1 MLRCF
6 GAKRSCHLNL
16 GMLELEATQ
25 GQFGLT
31 AEHRKQEHL
40 ESPASPFLHLM
51 LGPGSAEQQCLQAC
65 QLPAGHISASAPP
78 ELRDG
83 PNLGPAAPR

>member
-6 GAKRSCHLNL
+6 GAQRSCHLNL
-16 GMLELEATQ
+16 GMLEFETNQ
-25 GQFGLT
+25 GQFGPT
-31 AEHRKQEHL
+31 AEHGKQEHL
-40 ESPASPFLHLM
+40 ESPASPFQHLM

-78 ELRDG
+78 ELGDG
-83 PNLGPAAPR
+83 PNPGPAAPR